1 MLPQALK
8 TEHPFYR
15 KDALWVSGTASS
27 TPLNIKMET
36 LAEAYEFVL
45 TAARLSTRS
54 DKMGGELVDLLARR
68 YWAIPRSFSTT

>member
-1 MLPQALK
+1 
-8 TEHPFYR
+8 
-15 KDALWVSGTASS
+15 
-27 TPLNIKMET
+27 MET